1 MYVATH
7 RSFCVKSLLSTINF
21 LQNRAVRQG
30 GRWPPSRQALKTC
43 SSQSDDALTGFT
55 TDTRTSSTQK
65 TSSKQFNAEPLGFGG
80 AGSKPDAGDDLFA
93 ASSTVLA
100 PAGGSRSTTR
110 KAKKPVARPTATK
123 EPTDITKDILFGN
136 DDLLAESPPKVTA
149 TIVDQKR
156 VTEIEKEIQEDDDL
170 FSTKV
175 LSKNVISTI
184 DDELF
189 GIPTAKSTTKST
201 TKSIP
206 TAVKVTSCSVFKE
219 IIFFFTTTELWLST
233 KLTS

>member
-1 MYVATH
+1 MYVAEL
-7 RSFCVKSLLSTINF
+7 CVKSLLSAINF

-30 GRWPPSRQALKTC
+30 GRRPPSRQALKTR
-43 SSQSDDALTGFT
+43 SSQSDDALAGFT
-55 TDTRTSSTQK
+55 TDTPTSSTQK

-156 VTEIEKEIQEDDDL
+156 VTEIEKEIEKEIQEDDDL

-175 LSKNVISTI
+175 LSKKVTSTI

-189 GIPTAKSTTKST
+189 GIPTAKSTVPSVT
-201 TKSIP
+201 TKSVP
-206 TAVKVTSCSVFKE
+206 TAVKVTSCSVFK
-219 IIFFFTTTELWLST
+219 IIFFTTT
-233 KLTS
+233 KL

>member
-1 MYVATH
+1 M
-7 RSFCVKSLLSTINF
+7 KSLLSTVNF

-30 GRWPPSRQALKTC
+30 GHRPPSRQALKTR
-43 SSQSDDALTGFT
+43 SSQSDDALAGFT
-55 TDTRTSSTQK
+55 TDTPTSSTQR
-65 TSSKQFNAEPLGFGG
+65 TSSKQFNAEPVGFGG

-136 DDLLAESPPKVTA
+136 DDLLADLESPPKVTA

-156 VTEIEKEIQEDDDL
+156 VTEIEKEIEKEIQEDDDL

-175 LSKNVISTI
+175 
-184 DDELF
+184 
-189 GIPTAKSTTKST
+189 
-201 TKSIP
+201 
-206 TAVKVTSCSVFKE
+206 
-219 IIFFFTTTELWLST
+219 
-233 KLTS
+233 